1 MRKGRVLFKFF
12 KLVLLLALV
21 TALSLAGTGL
31 VYSLQPNA
39 YEDTY
44 YAELPLK
51 VARLEET
58 AGSRVVVI
66 GGSSVAFGIDSKLAE
81 QELIKADMKLLE
93 AGVWNGGAKEDVKE
107 RYEAA
112 LELAS
117 RKHAGQTRIGG
128 DPYITH
134 PMAAAGIVRSWG
146 CGIDYQIAALFH
158 DLLEDTDAS
167 EEEIEAI
174 GGRDVLTA
182 VRLLTKQPGYVMAEY
197 VASIRQN
204 PIARTVKAAD
214 RLHNLRCAVVAPTAF
229 KRRYI
234 IESLEWYLDFCPEIP
249 EAVRALAESI
259 DPPAE
264 EFAFL
269 SGPAENWPVHRTE

>member
-1 MRKGRVLFKFF
+1 MTDQER
-12 KLVLLLALV
+12 
-21 TALSLAGTGL
+21 
-31 VYSLQPNA
+31 
-39 YEDTY
+39 
-44 YAELPLK
+44 
-51 VARLEET
+51 
-58 AGSRVVVI
+58 
-66 GGSSVAFGIDSKLAE
+66 ID
-81 QELIKADMKLLE
+81 
-93 AGVWNGGAKEDVKE
+93 
-107 RYEAA
+107 AA

-134 PMAAAGIVRSWG
+134 PIAVSEIVRSWG

-167 EEEIEAI
+167 EAEIEAI

-197 VASIRQN
+197 VAAIRKN
-204 PIARTVKAAD
+204 PMARAVKAAD
-214 RLHNLRCAVVAPTAF
+214 RLHNLRCAAVAPTDF

-234 IESLEWYLDFCPEIP
+234 LETAEWYTDLCPEIP
-249 EAVRALAESI
+249 GAVRALAESI
-259 DPPAE
+259 NPPTD

-269 SGPAENWPVHRTE
+269 NGSAESWRKGLTK